1 MYAYIKYSIIIII
14 LLRILIFLMHTF
26 HLTQHTYILINI
38 KEMNKNN
45 NNFIYSIIF
54 TVVQKNYIYK
64 LLCLDLHILNF

>member
-1 MYAYIKYSIIIII
+1 MYAYIKYAIIIII
-14 LLRILIFLMHTF
+14 LLRILIFLIHT
-26 HLTQHTYILINI
+26 HILINI